1 MECVCLQNIQNVP
14 NSIAPSSYANDLT
27 LSLEASRVEARREL
41 CRIRMLLNVSASREC
56 QCLVVAVFV
65 AVVVALVIVV
75 VGAVSAVKLSLGNVL
90 NKCAS
95 DVLGP
100 DFKCLLMY
108 QNV

>member
-1 MECVCLQNIQNVP
+1 MCLQNIQNVP

-41 CRIRMLLNVSASREC
+41 CKISMLNVYSSREC
-56 QCLVVAVFV
+56 QCLVVA
-65 AVVVALVIVV
+65 VALVIVV